1 MLAKILFSAKGSKV
15 FCVIMLMI
23 FHGVFH
29 EHGLAF
35 MINGMMISW
44 PFWMLDPLKG
54 GANFECWGKGNAAR
68 ICLLSA
74 GTNPVLATLLI
85 VLLCV
90 LRVPMSWRKA
100 SLSAT
105 PVQTLRSQ
113 ARRRWGP
120 SPESLPGRL
129 AASPFLTKVQMF
141 GVFSS
146 HSPM

>member
-54 GANFECWGKGNAAR
+54 GGQ
-68 ICLLSA
+68 ILSA
-74 GTNPVLATLLI
+74 GGKGTRLG
-85 VLLCV
+85 
-90 LRVPMSWRKA
+90 
-100 SLSAT
+100 SA
-105 PVQTLRSQ
+105 
-113 ARRRWGP
+113 
-120 SPESLPGRL
+120 LP
-129 AASPFLTKVQMF
+129 
-141 GVFSS
+141 
-146 HSPM
+146 